1 MEFRAHLPVELEFGA
16 GKIDML
22 GAIAARY
29 GSRAFLVTMTD
40 MVELGFAERAF
51 ESLNRAGL
59 ETVLYDSTQPEP
71 KSDQID
77 AAAAVLRAENCD
89 VVIGLGGGSAMDVA
103 KAVAICA
110 KHTGP
115 VWDYVNLSNRPP
127 QPVDAS
133 LTLPIIA
140 VPTTAGTGSETTP
153 YSVVTNTETVQKGT
167 IKEPAIFPRVA
178 IVDPE
183 LSSRMPAALTGATGI
198 DAFAHSLESYLNV
211 PNRSPLS
218 DALAETAM
226 SALIRH
232 LPNACADG
240 NDLTARAGV
249 AYAASLSG
257 MVIANAGT
265 TVAHAIAQPLGARLG
280 TSHADSVAIFT
291 VPVLRHTLPAD
302 AERIAKIGS
311 LFPNFKGSGKITQI
325 AAELAVD
332 AIEEFVRAAGVD
344 TRLRD
349 LGAQPSLVDE
359 LAEDVT
365 TYMSRPLKQHPV
377 VFEAEDIRSIVR
389 AAM

>member
-1 MEFRAHLPVELEFGA
+1 MKFRAHLPVELEFGA

-22 GAIAARY
+22 GEVAVRY
-29 GSRAFLVTMTD
+29 GRRIFLVTMPD
-40 MVELGFAERAF
+40 MVELGFVARAF

-59 ETVLYDSTQPEP
+59 ETVLYDAAQPEP

-77 AAAAVLRAENCD
+77 AAAAMLRAENCD
-89 VVIGLGGGSAMDVA
+89 VVVGLGGGSAMDVA

-110 KHTGP
+110 KHTGL

-127 QPVDAS
+127 QPVDANI
-133 LTLPIIA
+133 TLPIIA

-178 IVDPE
+178 LVDPE
-183 LSSRMPAALTGATGI
+183 LSSRMPAKLTGATGI
-198 DAFAHSLESYLNV
+198 DAFAHSLESYFNV
-211 PNRSPLS
+211 PNRSPLT

-232 LPNACADG
+232 LPQAYRDG
-240 NDLTARAGV
+240 SDLTARAGV

-265 TVAHAIAQPLGARLG
+265 TVTHAIAQPLGARLG
-280 TSHADSVAIFT
+280 TSHADSVALFT
-291 VPVLRHTLPAD
+291 VPVLRHTLPAE
-302 AERIAKIGS
+302 AERMARIGS
-311 LFPNFKGSGKITQI
+311 LFPNFAGAGKSAEV
-325 AAELAVD
+325 AAGLAVD
-332 AIEEFVRAAGVD
+332 AIEELLVSVG
-344 TRLRD
+344 TTMRLAD
-349 LGAQPSLVDE
+349 LGAELSLVDE

-365 TYMSRPLKQHPV
+365 TYMSRPLAQHPV
-377 VFEAEDIRSIVR
+377 VFDAEDIRSIVR